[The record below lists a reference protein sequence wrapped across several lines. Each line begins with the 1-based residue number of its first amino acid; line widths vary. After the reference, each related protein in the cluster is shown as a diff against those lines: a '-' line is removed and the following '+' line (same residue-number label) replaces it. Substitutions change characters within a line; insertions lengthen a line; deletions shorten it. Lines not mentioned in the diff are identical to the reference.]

1 MRHLLKLLLLAF
13 LFSST
18 LVAAQSPGTVSVAQL
33 QTALADQTVQLV
45 DVRTPQEW
53 STGHIPGAMH
63 LDWFDDDFK
72 ARVSQLNKDK
82 PVRLYCA
89 GGGRS
94 EEARQMLREMGFTDV
109 YDLDGGIAAWK
120 KAGGRIVK

>member
-1 MRHLLKLLLLAF
+1 MRYRPPLLPIALLLGGIPA
-13 LFSST
+13 
-18 LVAAQSPGTVSVAQL
+18 AAQTPGSISVQQL
-33 QTALADQTVQLV
+33 QAELADQRVKLV

-53 STGHIPGAMH
+53 STGHIPGALH
-63 LDWFDDDFK
+63 IDWFDDDFK
-72 ARVSQLNKDK
+72 ARVSQLDKDR

-94 EEARQMLREMGFTDV
+94 EEARQMLREMGFTDL

-120 KAGGRIVK
+120 KAGGQIVK